1 MSPFRLSAYPRLRSL
16 PLPLSRLPSYLS
28 LIHILEKHLLSCR
41 KAIEEGVQLIGY
53 CPWSAIDLVS
63 TGEGCSKR
71 YGFVYV
77 NRDEFD
83 LSLIHISRR
92 LEMQRSNVSSILN
105 ELVKEGAIEK
115 TDGRPVLYR
124 IPSVSAAGTEKSC
137 FSELIGNAGS
147 LKGAVQLAKAAI
159 LYPGYSLPVL
169 ITGPEGSDVYKRQAS
184 CSAAYRRPAVF
195 SCSRSE
201 NR

>member
-1 MSPFRLSAYPRLRSL
+1 MKSKKETVYDFIKQSTDSGK
-16 PLPLSRLPSYLS
+16 PL
-28 LIHILEKHLLSCR
+28 
-41 KAIEEGVQLIGY
+41 EGV
-53 CPWSAIDLVS
+53 S
-63 TGEGCSKR
+63 TQ
-71 YGFVYV
+71 Y
-77 NRDEFD
+77 
-83 LSLIHISRR
+83 LARR

-159 LYPGYSLPVL
+159 L
-169 ITGPEGSDVYKRQAS
+169 DVYKRQVQRRRLPGSGRHPALDGLRRHGNAVGGPYCRCAFSDSYNYS
-184 CSAAYRRPAVF
+184 CLTRI
-195 SCSRSE
+195 
-201 NR
+201 